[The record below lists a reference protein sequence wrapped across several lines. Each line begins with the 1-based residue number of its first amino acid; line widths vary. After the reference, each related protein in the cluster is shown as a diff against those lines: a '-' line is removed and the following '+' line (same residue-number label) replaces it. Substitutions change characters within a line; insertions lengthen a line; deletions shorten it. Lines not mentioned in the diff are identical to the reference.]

1 MTIWAVTVPGD
12 PAPKGSMK
20 CVGKRGKGSHQLV
33 EDDKTGRGKRWR
45 AKVTAAGV
53 ELRRS
58 IGDTLD
64 GPLGLAVLTVANRP
78 AAAKDR
84 PLPHFRSSHDA
95 DKLARMIGD
104 ALDDADVYADDSR
117 ICWLTSSKVYET
129 EGRAPG
135 ATIILWPLLEE
146 THTMQVTRHLLGL
159 APELN

>member
-1 MTIWAVTVPGD
+1 MTIWAVTVAGD

-20 CVGKRGKGSHQLV
+20 CVGARGKMKHCLV
-33 EDDKTGRGKRWR
+33 EDDKAGRGKVWR

-64 GPLGLAVLTVANRP
+64 GPLGMAVLVVAQRP

-84 PLPHFRSSHDA
+84 VLPHFRSAHDS
-95 DKLARMIGD
+95 DKLARLIGD

-117 ICWLTSSKVYET
+117 ICWLTSAKVYERD
-129 EGRAPG
+129 GRTPG
-135 ATIILWPLLEE
+135 ATVILWPLLEE
-146 THTMQVTRHLLGL
+146 SHTMQVTRHLLGL